1 MKLSAEGKLR
11 LAARWAFVV
20 GVSAAAGDV
29 LAQEVAQATPAD
41 GTTTSEAAPA
51 GKPAVKLEGV
61 QVSGSRI
68 KSVNLTGNSPVT
80 VVNSQELKF
89 QGTTRVEDLVNS
101 LPQAFADQGGNISN
115 GATGT
120 ATVNL
125 RNLGSARTLVLVDG
139 KRLAPG
145 NPGSPAA
152 DLNFVPAQ
160 LVDKVEILTGGA
172 SAVYGTDAVAGV
184 VNFVLKKDF
193 EGVRVDYQRSGYFH
207 DNHSDINSI
216 VQKRGYATPN
226 ESPFDGQGNELSLIW
241 GVNSGDGKGNATVYA
256 SYLQLDPITQAKRD
270 FSACTLAESGA
281 SGFACS
287 GSSTSAN
294 GRFLGADGT
303 SYSLDPATGNTLRP
317 YKSSRDAFNFG
328 PYNYFQRNDERYSFG
343 GLAHYKFNS
352 HADAYTQIMFT
363 DDHTD
368 AVIAPSGAFFGNT
381 YNIACDSPLLS
392 SDQQSKLCGT
402 QTTGLAPVLIG
413 RRNVEGGGRDSD
425 LRHTEYRIIAGL
437 KGDIIQDWTY
447 DASVQYGTTLLK
459 QIYRNDF
466 SNVRLNRALNVTKDA
481 NGNAVCASV
490 VDGSDPNCVPYN
502 IFQIGG
508 VTPAALSYLQ
518 VPGLLSGET
527 IQQVATGSISGN
539 LARYGLKSPFAS
551 EGVGIA
557 FGGEYRRETAKTEP
571 DTSFS
576 TGDLAGQGG
585 ATLPSAGGFNVKELF
600 TEARVPLIQDVPF
613 VKALSVDAGFRYS
626 EYSNTSATQTYKFG
640 GEYAPTSDVRFRGGY
655 NRAVRT
661 PSIGEIVNPTSVG
674 LDGNTDPCAG
684 AIDSATGIVSGGA
697 TAAQCA
703 RDPLIAANPGLY
715 GAIDENSSQQ
725 YNGRFGT
732 APNSLKP
739 EKADT
744 YTAGLVFTPTFVKNF
759 SATIDYFDIKIN
771 SPIGPVGGDNILNA
785 CYKAGLFCDQIHRSP
800 DPNVLGS
807 LWLGQDGYVDDPT
820 INAGALRVRGI
831 DFNLNYRFRLAEL
844 GLPSRAGQIALD
856 FVGTRD
862 LKEKHSPTTLTS
874 VTDYD
879 CQGRYGLSC
888 GTPVPLWR
896 HKARVTYTVPTPL
909 QSVTT
914 FSTAWRYISS
924 VRADDLTTELGRPN
938 ARDERLSGQNYI
950 DLTASISFKSSYT
963 FRVGVNNVFDKDPPI
978 IGSGSLPGTFGNG
991 NTFPQVYDALGRYV
1005 FAGLTLDF

>member
-115 GATGT
+115 GSDGT

-125 RNLGSARTLVLVDG
+125 RNLGASRTLVLVDG
-139 KRLAPG
+139 KRVSPG
-145 NPGSPAA
+145 SPGSPAA
-152 DLNFVPAQ
+152 DLNFIPAQ
-160 LVDKVEILTGGA
+160 LVDKVEVLTGGA

-216 VQKRGYATPN
+216 VQNRGYATPN
-226 ESPFDGQGNELSLIW
+226 ESPFDGHGNQLSLVW

-294 GRFLGADGT
+294 GRFIPLSPGLSGNFT
-303 SYSLDPATGNTLRP
+303 LDPTTGNTFRN
-317 YKSSRDAFNFG
+317 YSGARDAFNFG
-328 PYNYFQRNDERYSFG
+328 PYNYYQRNDERYSFG

-352 HADAYTQIMFT
+352 HADAYTQVMFS

-381 YNIACDSPLLS
+381 YNVSCDSPLLS
-392 SDQQSKLCGT
+392 ADQRTKLCGT

-425 LRHTEYRIIAGL
+425 LRHTQYRVIAGL
-437 KGDIIQDWTY
+437 KGDIIDNWSY
-447 DASVQYGTTLLK
+447 DTSVQYGTTLLK
-459 QIYRNDF
+459 QVYRNDF
-466 SNVRLNRALNVTKDA
+466 SNVRLNRALNVTTDA
-481 NGNAVCASV
+481 NGNPVCASV
-490 VDGSDPNCVPYN
+490 LDGSDPNCVPYN
-502 IFQIGG
+502 IFQVGG
-508 VTPAALSYLQ
+508 VTPQALAYLQ
-518 VPGLLSGET
+518 TPGLLNGQT
-527 IQQVATGSISGN
+527 IQQVATGSINGN
-539 LARYGLKSPFAS
+539 LGAYGVKSPFAS
-551 EGVGIA
+551 EGVGVA
-557 FGGEYRRETAKTEP
+557 FGGEYRRETASTEP
-571 DTSFS
+571 DTAFT

-585 ATLPSAGGFNVKELF
+585 ATLGAAGAFNVKELF
-600 TEARVPLIQDVPF
+600 IETRIPLVQDLPF
-613 VKALSVDAGFRYS
+613 VKALSADAGYRHSTYS
-626 EYSNTSATQTYKFG
+626 STSATDTYKFG
-640 GEYAPTSDVRFRGGY
+640 GEWAPTSDVRFRGGY
-655 NRAVRT
+655 NRAVRA
-661 PSIGEIVNPTSVG
+661 PAIGELVNPVNVA

-684 AIDSATGIVSGGA
+684 AIDPATGVVSGGA

-703 RDPLIAANPGLY
+703 NDPLIKNNPGLY
-715 GAIDENSSQQ
+715 GNIAENPAAQ
-725 YNGRFGT
+725 YNGKTGT
-732 APNSLKP
+732 APGLKS

-744 YTAGLVFTPTFVKNF
+744 YTAGFVFTPTFVKNLSF
-759 SATIDYFDIKIN
+759 TVDYYSIKVTGLIGGYGADTILSSCYTSGALCDLIVRNPNPGAT
-771 SPIGPVGGDNILNA
+771 
-785 CYKAGLFCDQIHRSP
+785 
-800 DPNVLGS
+800 LGS
-807 LWLGQDGYVDDPT
+807 LWLGPDGYVTDFT
-820 INAGALRVRGI
+820 TNTGSETVRGI
-831 DFNLNYRFRLAEL
+831 DFNANYRFRLADL
-844 GLPSRAGQIALD
+844 GLSSRAGGITLD

-862 LKEKHSPTTLTS
+862 LKEAHSPIPGDSTN
-874 VTDYD
+874 DYK
-879 CQGRYGLSC
+879 CQGRYGLQC

-924 VRADDLTTELGRPN
+924 VRADDLSSPN
-938 ARDERLSGQNYI
+938 NRDRQLDAQNYI
-950 DLTASISFKSSYT
+950 DLTASIAFKGSYT
-963 FRVGVNNVFDKDPPI
+963 FRVGVNNVFDNDPPI
-978 IGSGSLPGTFGNG
+978 IGSGALPGTFGNG